1 MGFTDEEHPTAIVEQ
16 ATNTGDESPNRRL
29 SDAPNR
35 PAARILGV
43 PDQVRPIGSIRHQ
56 NGAMA
61 TNTRSPFRQL
71 LVFVL
76 VLIALN
82 VVAQLLGLQI
92 RISIIGSI
100 VLTLIVGGV
109 MAIANRRG

>member
-1 MGFTDEEHPTAIVEQ
+1 
-16 ATNTGDESPNRRL
+16 
-29 SDAPNR
+29 
-35 PAARILGV
+35 
-43 PDQVRPIGSIRHQ
+43 
-56 NGAMA
+56 MA
-61 TNTRSPFRQL
+61 TNARSPLGQL

-109 MAIANRRG
+109 MAVANRQG

>member
-1 MGFTDEEHPTAIVEQ
+1 MR
-16 ATNTGDESPNRRL
+16 PNG
-29 SDAPNR
+29 S
-35 PAARILGV
+35 AAH
-43 PDQVRPIGSIRHQ
+43 DT
-56 NGAMA
+56 GAMA
-61 TNTRSPFRQL
+61 TNARSPLGQL

-82 VVAQLLGLQI
+82 VVAQLLGLQV

-109 MAIANRRG
+109 MAVANRRG

>member
-1 MGFTDEEHPTAIVEQ
+1 
-16 ATNTGDESPNRRL
+16 
-29 SDAPNR
+29 
-35 PAARILGV
+35 
-43 PDQVRPIGSIRHQ
+43 
-56 NGAMA
+56 MA
-61 TNTRSPFRQL
+61 TNARSPLGQL

-100 VLTLIVGGV
+100 VLTVIVGGV
-109 MAIANRRG
+109 MGITRRR